1 MIKSAVIAAA
11 GRGTRLFPSTKEQP
25 KEMLPIID
33 QGKIKPI
40 LHLVIEQIH
49 AARIN
54 KMFLITGREKRAI
67 EDHFTQNYEILEQ
80 LTDKEALDTTESFY
94 KILNN
99 IKLSYINQPRPEGF
113 GAAAYLAKEYV
124 SHEDSFYM
132 TSGDSIIYS
141 LNFGPSTDF
150 ITRLMEAHESTNA
163 DATLAVFETD
173 TPQRYGLVQ
182 GEDFGNGI
190 LKLTKVVEKPQQ
202 PISNLAIC
210 AKYIFKPIIFHALEK
225 TGLGVGGEKQLTD
238 AIQWMI
244 ERGFKV
250 MAIKLRP
257 DEFYMDIGNP
267 KTYVE
272 AFVTSSLF
280 DSKLKSF
287 TQNRFMQLSE
297 FWKING
303 IKKEGGASGQSD

>member
-11 GRGTRLFPSTKEQP
+11 GRGTRLMPSTKEQP
-25 KEMLPIID
+25 KEMLPIVD

-49 AARIN
+49 AAGIK

-67 EDHFTQNYEILEQ
+67 EDHFTQNYDILAQ
-80 LTDKEALDTTESFY
+80 LTDKEVLDSTESFY
-94 KILNN
+94 KILNSV
-99 IKLSYINQPRPEGF
+99 KLSYINQPRPEGF
-113 GAAAYLAKEYV
+113 GAATYLAKEYV

-132 TSGDSIIYS
+132 TSGDSIVYS
-141 LNFGPSTDF
+141 LNQGPSTDF
-150 ITRLMEAHESTNA
+150 ITRLANIHEKTDA

-173 TPQRYGLVQ
+173 TPQRYGIVL
-182 GEDFGNGI
+182 GEEDEDGV
-190 LKLTKVVEKPQQ
+190 LRLTKVVEKPSE

-210 AKYIFKPIIFHALEK
+210 GKYIFKPTIFHALEK

-238 AIQWMI
+238 AIEWLI

-250 MAIKLRP
+250 VAMKLNP
-257 DEFYMDIGNP
+257 DEVYMDIGNP

-272 AFVTSSLF
+272 AFVTTALF
-280 DSKLKSF
+280 DSNLKSF
-287 TQNRFMQLSE
+287 T
-297 FWKING
+297 
-303 IKKEGGASGQSD
+303 KEKVDELADFYRNNDLKE

>member
-11 GRGTRLFPSTKEQP
+11 GRGIRLMPSTKEQP
-25 KEMLPIID
+25 KEMLPIVD

-49 AARIN
+49 DAGIK

-67 EDHFTQNYEILEQ
+67 EDHFTQNYDILEQ
-80 LTDKEALDTTESFY
+80 ITNKEALDSIEGFY

-99 IKLSYINQPRPEGF
+99 VKLSYINQPRPEGF
-113 GAAAYLAKEYV
+113 GAAAHLAKEYV

-132 TSGDSIIYS
+132 TSGDSIVYS
-141 LNFGPSTDF
+141 LNQGPSTDF
-150 ITRLMEAHESTNA
+150 ITRLKNVHEKTDA

-173 TPQRYGLVQ
+173 TPQRYGIVVGEE
-182 GEDFGNGI
+182 GEDGI
-190 LKLTKVVEKPQQ
+190 LRLTKVVEKPSE

-210 AKYIFKPIIFHALEK
+210 GKYMFKPTIFHALEK
-225 TGLGVGGEKQLTD
+225 TGVGVGGEKQLTD
-238 AIQWMI
+238 AIEWLI

-250 MAIKLRP
+250 VAMKLNP
-257 DEFYMDIGNP
+257 DEVYMDIGNP

-272 AFVTSSLF
+272 AFVTTALF
-280 DSKLKSF
+280 DSKLKKF
-287 TQNRFMQLSE
+287 TQDKIDQLANFYSN
-297 FWKING
+297 NG
-303 IKKEGGASGQSD
+303 RE

>member
-11 GRGTRLFPSTKEQP
+11 GRGIRLMPSTKEQP
-25 KEMLPIID
+25 KEMLPIVD

-49 AARIN
+49 DAGIK

-67 EDHFTQNYEILEQ
+67 EDHFTQNYDILEQ
-80 LTDKEALDTTESFY
+80 ITDKEALNSIEGFY

-99 IKLSYINQPRPEGF
+99 VKLSYINQPRPEGF
-113 GAAAYLAKEYV
+113 GAAAHLAKEYV

-132 TSGDSIIYS
+132 TSGDSIVYS
-141 LNFGPSTDF
+141 LNQGPSTDF
-150 ITRLMEAHESTNA
+150 ITRLKNVHEKTDA

-173 TPQRYGLVQ
+173 TPQRYGVVI
-182 GEDFGNGI
+182 GEESEDGT
-190 LKLTKVVEKPQQ
+190 LRLTKVVEKPSE

-210 AKYIFKPIIFHALEK
+210 GKYMFKPTIFHALEK
-225 TGLGVGGEKQLTD
+225 TGVGVGGEKQLTD
-238 AIQWMI
+238 AIEWLI

-250 MAIKLRP
+250 VAMKLNP
-257 DEFYMDIGNP
+257 DEVYMDIGNP

-272 AFVTSSLF
+272 AFVTTALF
-280 DSKLKSF
+280 DSKLKKF
-287 TQNRFMQLSE
+287 TQDKIDQLANFYSN
-297 FWKING
+297 NG
-303 IKKEGGASGQSD
+303 RE

>member
-11 GRGTRLFPSTKEQP
+11 GRGIRLMPSTKEQP
-25 KEMLPIID
+25 KEMLPIVD

-49 AARIN
+49 DAGIK

-67 EDHFTQNYEILEQ
+67 EDHFTQNYDILEQ
-80 LTDKEALDTTESFY
+80 ITNKEALDSIEGFY

-99 IKLSYINQPRPEGF
+99 VKLSFINQPRPEGF
-113 GAAAYLAKEYV
+113 GAAAHLAKEYV

-132 TSGDSIIYS
+132 TSGDSIVYS
-141 LNFGPSTDF
+141 LNQGPSTDF
-150 ITRLMEAHESTNA
+150 ITRLKNVHEKTDA

-173 TPQRYGLVQ
+173 TPQRYGVVI
-182 GEDFGNGI
+182 GEGSEDGT
-190 LKLTKVVEKPQQ
+190 LRLTKVVEKPSE

-210 AKYIFKPIIFHALEK
+210 GKYMFKPTIFHALEK
-225 TGLGVGGEKQLTD
+225 TGVGVGGEKQLTD
-238 AIQWMI
+238 AIEWLI

-250 MAIKLRP
+250 VAMKLNP
-257 DEFYMDIGNP
+257 DEVYMDIGNP

-272 AFVTSSLF
+272 AFVTTALF
-280 DSKLKSF
+280 DSKLKKF
-287 TQNRFMQLSE
+287 TQDKIDQLANFYSN
-297 FWKING
+297 NG
-303 IKKEGGASGQSD
+303 RE

>member
-11 GRGTRLFPSTKEQP
+11 GRGIRLMPSTKEQP
-25 KEMLPIID
+25 KEMLPIVD

-49 AARIN
+49 DAGIK

-67 EDHFTQNYEILEQ
+67 EDHFTQNYDILEQ
-80 LTDKEALDTTESFY
+80 ITNKEALDSIEGFY

-99 IKLSYINQPRPEGF
+99 VKLSYINQPRPEGF
-113 GAAAYLAKEYV
+113 GAAAHLAKEYV

-132 TSGDSIIYS
+132 TSGDSIVYS
-141 LNFGPSTDF
+141 LNQGPSTDF
-150 ITRLMEAHESTNA
+150 ITRLKNVHEKTDA

-173 TPQRYGLVQ
+173 TPQRYGIVVGEE
-182 GEDFGNGI
+182 GEDGI
-190 LKLTKVVEKPQQ
+190 LRLTKVVEKPSE

-210 AKYIFKPIIFHALEK
+210 GKYMFKPTIFHALEK
-225 TGLGVGGEKQLTD
+225 TGVGVGGEKQLTD
-238 AIQWMI
+238 AIQWLI

-250 MAIKLRP
+250 VAMKLNP
-257 DEFYMDIGNP
+257 DEVYMDIGNP

-272 AFVTSSLF
+272 AFVTTALF
-280 DSKLKSF
+280 DSKLKKF
-287 TQNRFMQLSE
+287 TQDKIDQLANFYSN
-297 FWKING
+297 NG
-303 IKKEGGASGQSD
+303 RE